1 MTKQIFLKKLEELLQ
16 VDYALEENM
25 SLSNIEEYDS
35 LALLS
40 LTVFYDQEFNIFV
53 EGKKFKS
60 CQKISDLIALIPSE
74 KLESE

>member
-25 SLSNIEEYDS
+25 LLKNIEEYDS

-40 LTVFYDQEFNIFV
+40 LTVFYDENLIF
-53 EGKKFKS
+53 
-60 CQKISDLIALIPSE
+60 L
-74 KLESE
+74 

>member
-25 SLSNIEEYDS
+25 LLKNIEEYDS

-53 EGKKFKS
+53 EGKKLKS
-60 CQKISDLIALIPSE
+60 CQNISDLIALIPSD
-74 KLESE
+74 KLEF

>member
-25 SLSNIEEYDS
+25 LLNNIEEYDS
-35 LALLS
+35 LVLLS

-53 EGKKFKS
+53 EGKKLKS
-60 CQKISDLIALIPSE
+60 CQSISDLIALIPSE
-74 KLESE
+74 KLEF

>member
-53 EGKKFKS
+53 EGKKLKS
-60 CQKISDLIALIPSE
+60 CQKISDLIALVPSE

>member
-1 MTKQIFLKKLEELLQ
+1 MTKQFFLKKLEELLQ

-25 SLSNIEEYDS
+25 LLSNIEEYDS

-53 EGKKFKS
+53 EGKKLKS
-60 CQKISDLIALIPSE
+60 CQKISDLIALVPSE